1 MISGTNRR
9 SNANRVTWSG
19 WPHLS
24 VLLISFFV
32 GVLGGTACAFFLDP
46 STELSGYLH
55 EYCFSLAQGQLRV
68 SFFSVLWDCVR
79 WPLLT
84 AALGI
89 TVLGIIGIPVL
100 FVIRGFL
107 LSFSSVTF
115 GLLLGPRGIA
125 VAAVLFAALVLLIL
139 PALFILGCDQLRAAC
154 LHLPNA
160 IPASGKQYRLEI
172 WLSCV
177 GILAVSVAVQWTVI
191 PVVLTAV
198 CSRLVF

>member
-1 MISGTNRR
+1 MISSTNRR
-9 SNANRVTWSG
+9 SNANRVAWSG
-19 WPHLS
+19 WPHLT

-32 GVLGGTACAFFLDP
+32 GVLGGTVFAFFLDP
-46 STELSGYLH
+46 SAELLGYLR
-55 EYCFSLAQGQLRV
+55 EYCFLLAQGQLRV

-84 AALGI
+84 AVLGI
-89 TVLGIIGIPVL
+89 TALGIIGIPVL

-107 LSFSSVTF
+107 LSFSSTTF

-125 VAAVLFAALVLLIL
+125 LTAVLFASSALLIL
-139 PALFILGCDQLRAAC
+139 PTLFILGCDRLRAAC

-172 WLSCV
+172 WLVCIGV
-177 GILAVSVAVQWTVI
+177 LAVSVAVQWTVI
-191 PVVLTAV
+191 PAVLRAI
-198 CSRLVF
+198 CSHFAF